1 MNSFTAVSEI
11 NQGPRVVA
19 RFGRADRGDRA
30 FRAAV
35 RHSRH
40 VRILR
45 VAVPLTTVVVFLS
58 GVAFTVLMKPLRVL
72 SDVDVSLVVSG
83 TKIKMNQPRLAGV
96 TRDNRR
102 YDMVAQAAAQDFTKA
117 HMVELDGIRATMEMR
132 DNVIFETTAK
142 GGLYNIKTKQLT
154 LTQNIV
160 VTSSSGY
167 QAFLNEAVVDVP
179 GSKITSEKPV
189 EVKTATWTINA
200 NRMEVADSGD
210 LMRFE
215 RGVFV
220 TPVTGI
226 IVACAICG
234 SDATAQKNPGPPNT
248 LQGFSQNR
256 DEPVKIRA
264 ESLEL
269 REKDKMATFT
279 GGVYVLQGD
288 TEMHCKQ
295 LVVFYGEETGTRTV
309 KAADPLRAT
318 CRQLRSS

>member
-1 MNSFTAVSEI
+1 M
-11 NQGPRVVA
+11 
-19 RFGRADRGDRA
+19 
-30 FRAAV
+30 
-35 RHSRH
+35 
-40 VRILR
+40 LR

-58 GVAFTVLMKPLRVL
+58 GVAFTVLMKPLRLL

-83 TKIKMNQPRLAGV
+83 TKIKMNQPRLTGV

-102 YDMVAQAAAQDFTKA
+102 YDMIAQAAAQDFTKA

-142 GGLYNIKTKQLT
+142 AGLYNIKTKQLT
-154 LTQNIV
+154 LTQNIAA
-160 VTSSSGY
+160 TSSSGY

-189 EVKTATWTINA
+189 EVKTAAWTINA
-200 NRMEVADSGD
+200 NRMEVAVADSGN

-220 TPVTGI
+220 TSVTGI
-226 IVACAICG
+226 IVACVTCEF
-234 SDATAQKNPGPPNT
+234 DATAGPPNM

-279 GGVYVLQGD
+279 GDVYMLQGD

-295 LVVFYGEETGTRTV
+295 LVVFYEEETGTRTV
-309 KAADPLRAT
+309 KAADPLRGT
-318 CRQLRSS
+318 CRQTS

>member
-19 RFGRADRGDRA
+19 RFGRADRDRA

-248 LQGFSQNR
+248 LQRFSQNR

-279 GGVYVLQGD
+279 GDVYVLQGD

-295 LVVFYGEETGTRTV
+295 LVVFYEEETGTRTV

>member
-1 MNSFTAVSEI
+1 MQIHLVDK
-11 NQGPRVVA
+11 
-19 RFGRADRGDRA
+19 DRT

-83 TKIKMNQPRLAGV
+83 TKIKMNQPHLAGV

-102 YDMVAQAAAQDFTKA
+102 YDIIAQAAAQDFTRA
-117 HMVELDGIRATMEMR
+117 HIVELDAIRATMEMR
-132 DNVIFETTAK
+132 DNVSFDTTAK
-142 GGLYNIKTKQLT
+142 AGLYNIRTKQLT

-189 EVKTATWTINA
+189 EVKTVTWTINA
-200 NRMEVADSGD
+200 NRMEIADSGD

-220 TPVTGI
+220 TPATGI

-234 SDATAQKNPGPPNT
+234 SDATAQKNPGPTNT
-248 LQGFSQNR
+248 LQGLSQTR

-279 GGVYVLQGD
+279 GDVYVLEGD
-288 TEMHCKQ
+288 TEIYCKQ
-295 LVVFYGEETGTRTV
+295 LVVFYEEETGTRTV
-309 KAADPLRAT
+309 KPANPRRGT
-318 CRQLRSS
+318 CRQLLSSPP